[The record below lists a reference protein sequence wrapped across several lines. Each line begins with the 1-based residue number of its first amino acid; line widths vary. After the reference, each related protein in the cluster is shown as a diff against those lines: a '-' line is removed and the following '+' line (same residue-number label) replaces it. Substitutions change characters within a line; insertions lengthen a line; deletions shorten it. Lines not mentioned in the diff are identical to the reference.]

1 LSTDRIR
8 VIPHYAEG
16 TILHRSGIMAH
27 ATFYGM
33 VGAVKVGAVKHC
45 CADVRD
51 VTSLAGATTNPI
63 LTATD
68 DDP

>member
-1 LSTDRIR
+1 
-8 VIPHYAEG
+8 
-16 TILHRSGIMAH
+16 
-27 ATFYGM
+27 
-33 VGAVKVGAVKHC
+33 VKVGAVKHC

-63 LTATD
+63 PTATD

>member
-27 ATFYGM
+27 ATFDGM
-33 VGAVKVGAVKHC
+33 VGAVKQC
-45 CADVRD
+45 CADVRG

-63 LTATD
+63 PTATD